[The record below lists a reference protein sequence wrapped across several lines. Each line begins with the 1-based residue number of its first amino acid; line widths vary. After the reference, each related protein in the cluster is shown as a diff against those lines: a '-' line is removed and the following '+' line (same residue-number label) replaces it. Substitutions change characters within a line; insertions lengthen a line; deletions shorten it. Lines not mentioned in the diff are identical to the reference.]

1 MHAHCVPSMQEHLDE
16 LLQKR
21 ASFANL
27 TEARHRSVADLEI
40 SMCYSA
46 LIHAAGMY
54 AAYQQVQ

>member
-1 MHAHCVPSMQEHLDE
+1 MHARTILSMQEHLDE
-16 LLQKR
+16 LLQNR

-54 AAYQQVQ
+54 AADQQVG